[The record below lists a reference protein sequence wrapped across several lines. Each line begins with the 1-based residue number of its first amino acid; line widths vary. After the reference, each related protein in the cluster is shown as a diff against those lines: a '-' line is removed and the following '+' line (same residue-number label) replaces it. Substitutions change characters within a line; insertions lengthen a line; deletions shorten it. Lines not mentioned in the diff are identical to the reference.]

1 MSGTTVAERA
11 ASTCATDTHH
21 HDDAS
26 RNALPLVV
34 ALPVIGGLS
43 AGLWM
48 VLWQVWRAA
57 FGS

>member
-1 MSGTTVAERA
+1 MSGTNAAERA
-11 ASTCATDTHH
+11 EAARATNTHH
-21 HDDAS
+21 HDETS
-26 RNALPLVV
+26 RDVLPLAV

-57 FGS
+57 SGG